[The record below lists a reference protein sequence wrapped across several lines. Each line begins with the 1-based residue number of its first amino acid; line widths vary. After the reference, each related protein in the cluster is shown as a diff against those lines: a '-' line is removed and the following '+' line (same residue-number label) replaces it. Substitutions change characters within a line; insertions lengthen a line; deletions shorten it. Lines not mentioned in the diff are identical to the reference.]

1 MASERVGRWG
11 KAMEIPGFLA
21 LNQASYGLLASVSCV
36 SAGDCVAG
44 GSYTAE
50 ADFAG
55 GVYEPFV
62 ASERNGHWG
71 KAIEV
76 PGIPP
81 PGSPLCEPDSDS
93 CVEGQVLSVSCAAGG
108 TCPVGGWYDT
118 PAISG
123 SVAFVAIYKN
133 GRWTK
138 VTQIPLGALDTA
150 KSSSVRSVSCTPT
163 GKCAA
168 GGRYSNI
175 ELQVRPAFVVDEN
188 NGTWGQAH
196 TVRVPS

>member
-1 MASERVGRWG
+1 VVSERNGHWG

-93 CVEGQVLSVSCAAGG
+93 CVEGQVLSVSC
-108 TCPVGGWYDT
+108 
-118 PAISG
+118 
-123 SVAFVAIYKN
+123 
-133 GRWTK
+133 
-138 VTQIPLGALDTA
+138 
-150 KSSSVRSVSCTPT
+150 TPT